1 MKIQR
6 VLFVCTFSGARSL
19 IAEKFTNQLAHGKIE
34 AYSSSFESGKISP
47 LPIAVMKEIGIDLP
61 TDAPKSVWDRYMGK
75 EAFNYVITLC
85 HEISG
90 MQQCPIFREN
100 VDDLYS
106 GNAKM
111 LSWSVPPFSSL
122 GGSDEEKTAGA
133 RRIRDQIKHQV
144 LSFLGQIGIEPD
156 ITQ

>member
-19 IAEKFTNQLAHGKIE
+19 IAEKFANQLAHGKIE
-34 AYSSSFESGKISP
+34 AYSSSFESGKIGP
-47 LPIAVMKEIGIDLP
+47 LPIAVIKEIGIDLP
-61 TDAPKSVWDRYMGK
+61 ADAPKSVWDRYMEK
-75 EAFNYVITLC
+75 EAFDWVITVC
-85 HEISG
+85 DEISG

-100 VDDLYS
+100 VDDLYA

-111 LSWSVPPFSSL
+111 LSWSVPPFSFL
-122 GGSDEEKTAGA
+122 GGSDEERKAGA
-133 RRIRDQIKHQV
+133 RKIRDQIKREV
-144 LSFLGQIGIEPD
+144 LSLLGQIGIEAD